1 MTMKVHKV
9 SSRSQ
14 NSNKRH
20 GKNKWRKKIHRLD
33 LSLLNTSPG
42 TAKLEQQITR
52 REKPPLKRLKKLYTK
67 PIPENSCAEE
77 RKEKTTSVTFAHVHT
92 NGGTELDDSSSSVDS
107 QEWSEYANSVLKNG
121 MESSTSPKSDQMEE
135 DGLQFH
141 AHFDHT
147 HNRAVLVMKQG
158 QVD

>member
-1 MTMKVHKV
+1 MAQKDTQTGLIAPKYKSWDCKVGATD
-9 SSRSQ
+9 SQ
-14 NSNKRH
+14 KGETH
-20 GKNKWRKKIHRLD
+20 IKTVEEVVYEAYPWKQLCW
-33 LSLLNTSPG
+33 
-42 TAKLEQQITR
+42 
-52 REKPPLKRLKKLYTK
+52 
-67 PIPENSCAEE
+67 E

-121 MESSTSPKSDQMEE
+121 MESSTSPKTDQMEE

-158 QVD
+158 QVDW